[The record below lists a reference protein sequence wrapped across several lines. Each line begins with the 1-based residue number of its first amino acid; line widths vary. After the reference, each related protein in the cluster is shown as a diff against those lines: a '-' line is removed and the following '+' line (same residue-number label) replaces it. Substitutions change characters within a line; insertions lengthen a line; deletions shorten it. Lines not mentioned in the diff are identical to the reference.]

1 MDTQKEIED
10 MLVAGV
16 INEDDFFGV
25 VKAIKEHPER
35 SMFSHH
41 AEPCTELVDKLRKE
55 LESDK

>member
-35 SMFSHH
+35 SVFSQH
-41 AEPCTELVDKLRKE
+41 AKE
-55 LESDK
+55 

>member
-25 VKAIKEHPER
+25 VKAI
-35 SMFSHH
+35 
-41 AEPCTELVDKLRKE
+41 
-55 LESDK
+55 ESIQSILFLISR

>member
-35 SMFSHH
+35 SVFSHH
-41 AEPCTELVDKLRKE
+41 AEECTDLTDQISKE
-55 LESDK
+55 MGIK

>member
-41 AEPCTELVDKLRKE
+41 AKECTEVIDQYEKDLGIK
-55 LESDK
+55 

>member
-41 AEPCTELVDKLRKE
+41 AKECHESVDQHGKE
-55 LESDK
+55 SGIK

>member
-25 VKAIKEHPER
+25 VKAIREHPER
-35 SMFSHH
+35 SVFSHH
-41 AEPCTELVDKLRKE
+41 AKECPELVDQLRKE
-55 LESDK
+55 LGIK

>member
-41 AEPCTELVDKLRKE
+41 AEERTEVVDQHKKDLGIK
-55 LESDK
+55 